1 MRKERKKRRN
11 LVLTLEVLNRMT
23 IPSSLP
29 QHQVGLNH
37 VPDCMFGSVSIMT
50 LGSLPVVPIGSFNV
64 VSSAGTVSVIQVG
77 DCPFEL
83 FPFQYLQES
92 A

>member
-1 MRKERKKRRN
+1 MSGQAVSF
-11 LVLTLEVLNRMT
+11 LYSTFEVLNRMT

-50 LGSLPVVPIGSFNV
+50 LGPLSVVPISSFNV
-64 VSSAGTVSVIQVG
+64 IGSTRTIPVIQVG